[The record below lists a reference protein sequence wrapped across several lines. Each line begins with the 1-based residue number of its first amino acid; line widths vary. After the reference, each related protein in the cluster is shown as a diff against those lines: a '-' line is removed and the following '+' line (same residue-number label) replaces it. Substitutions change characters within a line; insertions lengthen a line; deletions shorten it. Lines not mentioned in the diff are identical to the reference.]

1 VLPRVRARLN
11 APLSYCASPRRRH
24 AALSSVDGH
33 TRPRPSPASR
43 ATFPREEMDAL
54 APDGDLATRPGAV
67 LSPAARSALA
77 ATIPAV
83 IVLVGALALAGCG
96 RSQEDDSLP
105 PLTPEPGLSLPA
117 ADSPPVSVE
126 TNPPASRSGLRA
138 SYPARLVLM
147 RFLRG
152 VGAGDRRACGLLS
165 PSYARTAFAAAG
177 GCQKW
182 IGAIPTRLTPDE
194 LHQLR
199 TVQVLGA
206 TPGPRRGQYTVR
218 PADLRWAARAEV
230 PKDVVAQQYV
240 LARAGG
246 RWIVVA

>member
-1 VLPRVRARLN
+1 VLPRVSV
-11 APLSYCASPRRRH
+11 PLSS
-24 AALSSVDGH
+24 G
-33 TRPRPSPASR
+33 
-43 ATFPREEMDAL
+43 
-54 APDGDLATRPGAV
+54 
-67 LSPAARSALA
+67 ARSLLTA
-77 ATIPAV
+77 
-83 IVLVGALALAGCG
+83 IVVAGSLPLSACG
-96 RSQEDDSLP
+96 GSRVDDSLP
-105 PLTPEPGLSLPA
+105 PLTPEPAFSLPS
-117 ADSPPVSVE
+117 ADSRPPSVE

-206 TPGPRRGQYTVR
+206 APGPRQGQYTIR
-218 PADLRWAARAEV
+218 PADLRWTASTEV

-240 LARAGG
+240 LARAEE
-246 RWIVVA
+246 RWIVIA